1 MKKSR
6 RFVSVKSKILLPVAI
21 LGLISVI
28 IAFIGLSSVTTV
40 QNTSKDISEK
50 GLEAT
55 VLFDDSNL

>member
-1 MKKSR
+1 MKKKR

-40 QNTSKDISEK
+40 QNKSKYISEK

-55 VLFDDSNL
+55 VLLDNLNL